1 MPDLKTVFEP
11 SQPQNSS
18 LKHQKLKKNPKIKSK
33 KTDLKKQTNYES
45 APNQMLNPTPTP
57 KISLLGPQKV
67 KNRKIAPKLQ

>member
-1 MPDLKTVFEP
+1 MPDLKTVFGP

-18 LKHQKLKKNPKIKSK
+18 LKHQKLKKPKDQVKKS
-33 KTDLKKQTNYES
+33 DLKKQTNYES

-67 KNRKIAPKLQ
+67 KNRKIAPKLR